1 MKVGICKSVTKNMGN
16 YESAKIEYW
25 LEKECEENEQERVTQ
40 ELSIAIDD
48 YLKEELEDLMVLN
61 GIKKDSDK

>member
-1 MKVGICKSVTKNMGN
+1 MGN

-40 ELSIAIDD
+40 ELSVAVDD
-48 YLKEELEDLMVLN
+48 YLQSELNELMEQ
-61 GIKKDSDK
+61 

>member
-25 LEKECEENEQERVTQ
+25 LEKECEEREQERVTQ
-40 ELSIAIDD
+40 ELSVAVDD
-48 YLKEELEDLMVLN
+48 YLQSELNELMEQ
-61 GIKKDSDK
+61 

>member
-25 LEKECEENEQERVTQ
+25 LEKDAKLIE
-40 ELSIAIDD
+40 
-48 YLKEELEDLMVLN
+48 
-61 GIKKDSDK
+61 

>member
-1 MKVGICKSVTKNMGN
+1 MKVGISKSVTKNMGN

-25 LEKECEENEQERVTQ
+25 LEKECEESEQERVTQ

-48 YLKEELEDLMVLN
+48 YLKEELESLMVLN